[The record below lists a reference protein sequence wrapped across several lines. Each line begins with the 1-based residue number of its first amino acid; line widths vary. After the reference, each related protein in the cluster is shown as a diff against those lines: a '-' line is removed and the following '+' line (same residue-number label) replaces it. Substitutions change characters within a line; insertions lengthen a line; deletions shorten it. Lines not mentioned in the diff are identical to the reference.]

1 MLDSLHILQ
10 NGISENIVSS
20 SHNEVNS
27 EVGQL
32 LSEMVENV
40 SNVEELF
47 PGIIKN
53 VVVF

>member
-32 LSEMVENV
+32 LSEMVKNV
-40 SNVEELF
+40 SNVEELY